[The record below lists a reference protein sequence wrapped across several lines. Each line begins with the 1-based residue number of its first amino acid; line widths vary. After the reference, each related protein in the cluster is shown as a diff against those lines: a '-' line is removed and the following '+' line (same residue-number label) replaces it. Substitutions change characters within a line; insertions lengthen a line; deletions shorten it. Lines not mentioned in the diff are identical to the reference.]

1 MVSRDS
7 EFVILLG
14 IPKCKFDKDRNK
26 RYRIDFLL
34 VT

>member
-1 MVSRDS
+1 MVSGDS

-14 IPKCKFDKDRNK
+14 ILKCKFDKDRNK
-26 RYRIDFLL
+26 RRRIDFLR